1 VTELWNQIQ
10 PYVESRSLQALLVV
24 VASLLLAWIV
34 RGVVLGAIRR
44 LTRRTKSTLDDRLL
58 EIVGRPVFV
67 SVVLAGLYSA
77 VGRLGLDPEGI
88 GLTTRRLIATLAIL
102 MWTGAG
108 FRVCHVV
115 LEGLSRV
122 ADRVRWVE
130 ARTMPL
136 LDNIAKVLVAGLAVY
151 LLLVTWKLNVAPW
164 LASAGIMGIALG
176 FAAKDTLANLFGGVF
191 ILADAP
197 FSIGD
202 YIVLESGER
211 GEVTRIGLRS
221 SRILTRDDVEIT
233 IPNAVIANT
242 KVINESGGPY
252 EKYRVTVHVGVAYG
266 SDVDQVERALLE
278 AAREVKAITGDP
290 APRVRFT
297 AFGDSSLDFR
307 LLCWVDRPVQRG
319 LALHELNRAVYKALD
334 RAGLEIPFPQRVVH
348 LPGRGPDAEGKSS

>member
-1 VTELWNQIQ
+1 MSELWDQIQ
-10 PYVESRSLQALLVV
+10 PYVQNRYLQALLAV

-34 RGVVLGAIRR
+34 RAVVLGLIRA
-44 LTRRTKSTLDDRLL
+44 LTRRTQTTLDDRLL
-58 EIVGRPVFV
+58 EILRRPLFV
-67 SVVLAGLYSA
+67 TVVLAGLFVA

-88 GLTTRRLIATLAIL
+88 GLTTRRIVVTLGIF

-108 FRVCHVV
+108 FRICHVV
-115 LEGLSRV
+115 LEGLSVV
-122 ADRVRWVE
+122 ADKVQWIE
-130 ARTMPL
+130 ARTLPL

-151 LLLVTWKLNVAPW
+151 LFLLTWKLDVAPW
-164 LASAGIMGIALG
+164 LASAGIVGIALG

-197 FSIGD
+197 FKIGD
-202 YIVLESGER
+202 YVVLGSGER

-221 SRILTRDDVEIT
+221 SRLLTRDDVEIT

-242 KVINESGGPY
+242 MVINESGGPH

-266 SDVDQVERALLE
+266 SDADEVERVLLE
-278 AAREVKAITGDP
+278 ASREVKTITGDP

-307 LLCWVDRPVQRG
+307 LLCWVDQPVLRG
-319 LALHELNRAVYKALD
+319 KALHELNGAVYKALD
-334 RAGLEIPFPQRVVH
+334 RAGIEIPFPQRVVH
-348 LPGRGPDAEGKSS
+348 LPGRAEGTEGETS